1 MHEKQKIPNR
11 RKVPYGG
18 GQIMMNAVQKM
29 IELMKAKGIP
39 INNPLEPQDKG
50 EPVMDEIN
58 QLFPIQPQS
67 QTFSFW
73 QVDGSIIQLSINKKP
88 VEKMS
93 TFEIIDELRK
103 NHENTELIQDLS
115 GYYNR
120 ERCLGNLNEFRKAE
134 WIHKYAQFN
143 LALKD
148 QIKEIEKAQ
157 FFTTTFNQWSDT
169 RYYARV
175 ITRNDTG
182 AGVWNYAI
190 EANMMPKAN
199 GAGWFITYNRIANY
213 VAYQKQLPTKPSGK
227 PNVSIGTHSRK
238 YDHIVIASK
247 TPNGVRLLVKNTK
260 TKAILWG
267 STIWMTKESRNVF
280 QGGLVIVNKFIVEE
294 LEKMYEEKDVI
305 KLTESYPRYCTYTNT
320 TGDNIQLHNFTQ
332 RDMYYFNSAT
342 NLKDVFNKAYGK
354 TGQDSLTKHAFGGAQ
369 SIKYF
374 EQVQAAIVLIR
385 IYKSFPREFF
395 DNIDL
400 QYVTPPLSEK
410 ECCEE
415 GVGVD
420 HNELRRYKL
429 SSITGG
435 YTTVLIKDYTMF
447 FKYFGIN
454 NKMIKEVKAS
464 LGTTNK
470 IKDAEPGFCYC
481 EEGQVVRDAVIA
493 LKTIPIGNK
502 RKAVINE
509 VRRQKLTFT
518 EIHDY
523 VVREARKYQGLLK
536 KTPNTP
542 VINSFNG
549 KEIMPG
555 VIFVAPKDT
564 EDLYMWGNQQNNCIG
579 TNYANRVADKE
590 CFIFGFMDKETK
602 EWIGHAMIK
611 YSIERD
617 SEMSIVQFLAKHNRP
632 IDPEMDAPLT
642 KWMHKNLSTKT
653 NKKEGK

>member
-1 MHEKQKIPNR
+1 
-11 RKVPYGG
+11 
-18 GQIMMNAVQKM
+18 MNAVQKM

-50 EPVMDEIN
+50 DPAMHEVK
-58 QLFPIQPQS
+58 LQS
-67 QTFSFW
+67 KTFSFP

-93 TFEIIDELRK
+93 TFEIVDELRK
-103 NHENTELIQDLS
+103 NHENTRSIQDLIS
-115 GYYNR
+115 YYDTVHN
-120 ERCLGNLNEFRKAE
+120 
-134 WIHKYAQFN
+134 IAQFN
-143 LALKD
+143 LALRVNLALRD
-148 QIKEIEKAQ
+148 QMEEYHLSLYSVK
-157 FFTTTFNQWSDT
+157 TFNKWSDT
-169 RYYARV
+169 GYYARV
-175 ITRNDTG
+175 ITKNDTG

-213 VAYQKQLPTKPSGK
+213 VAYQERLPTKPSGK
-227 PNVSIGTHSRK
+227 PNVSIGTHRRK

-267 STIWMTKESRNVF
+267 STIWMTKESRNIF
-280 QGGLVIVNKFIVEE
+280 QGGLVMVNKFIVEE
-294 LEKMYEEKDVI
+294 LEKMYKEKDVI
-305 KLTESYPRYCTYTNT
+305 KLTESYPRYCTNPNG

-332 RDMYYFNSAT
+332 RDMYYFNNAT

-374 EQVQAAIVLIR
+374 EQVQAAIALIR

-410 ECCEE
+410 ECTDYRSM
-415 GVGVD
+415 D
-420 HNELRRYKL
+420 HNDLRRYKL
-429 SSITGG
+429 SSIVINNSN
-435 YTTVLIKDYTMF
+435 VLINDYTMF
-447 FKYFGIN
+447 FKYFGVN

-470 IKDAEPGFCYC
+470 IKDQEPGFCYC
-481 EEGQVVRDAVIA
+481 EEAQSVHDAVIA

-523 VVREARKYQGLLK
+523 VVREARKYEGLLK

-549 KEIMPG
+549 KEIIPG

-579 TNYANRVADKE
+579 TNYAQDVADKKY
-590 CFIFGFMDKETK
+590 FIFGFMNKETK

-611 YSIERD
+611 YFNSSNMIVSLREK
-617 SEMSIVQFLAKHNRP
+617 EENGGMSIIQFLGKHNRP

-653 NKKEGK
+653 NKKAGK